1 MEEEYGQLGPLAH
14 PSRLPTALQVKAQR
28 GPKHSGSS
36 SKLHPGNVISSSI
49 SWGGKWEDG
58 KHKDFKGAVPT
69 TPLEGKGER
78 RKKKKKKGEKKKR
91 EIILLSHT
99 QYFHFITVSS
109 QHHGNLGKIL
119 MLLLCKLGLFVLR
132 DTSS

>member
-1 MEEEYGQLGPLAH
+1 MN
-14 PSRLPTALQVKAQR
+14 STR
-28 GPKHSGSS
+28 GMLSS
-36 SKLHPGNVISSSI
+36 PYP
-49 SWGGKWEDG
+49 GGKVGGWEGQRFQRSCANHSLRG
-58 KHKDFKGAVPT
+58 KRGKERGGG
-69 TPLEGKGER
+69 GKGG
-78 RKKKKKKGEKKKR
+78 KKKKKR

>member
-1 MEEEYGQLGPLAH
+1 MNSTRAMLSPLY
-14 PSRLPTALQVKAQR
+14 
-28 GPKHSGSS
+28 
-36 SKLHPGNVISSSI
+36 PG
-49 SWGGKWEDG
+49 GRKWEDG

-69 TPLEGKGER
+69 TPLEGKGE
-78 RKKKKKKGEKKKR
+78 KKKR
-91 EIILLSHT
+91 KKIILLSHT

-109 QHHGNLGKIL
+109 QLHGNLGKIL

>member
-1 MEEEYGQLGPLAH
+1 MQWYL
-14 PSRLPTALQVKAQR
+14 
-28 GPKHSGSS
+28 
-36 SKLHPGNVISSSI
+36 LHIP
-49 SWGGKWEDG
+49 GGKREDG

-69 TPLEGKGER
+69 TPSEGNGEMREGKR
-78 RKKKKKKGEKKKR
+78 RKKKKKERKK
-91 EIILLSHT
+91 IILLSHT

-109 QHHGNLGKIL
+109 QLHGNLGKIL